1 MVLKGYSSAILLF
14 LITQEC
20 VVNTT
25 FLDSKTAITSRKVNA
40 TTPDVPLQTTNKR
53 QAGVSESQQAFPYSK
68 EISLPQSQKEMKD
81 EEKPVSGLGLG
92 LLLLLVGCLLVL
104 ACLFVCL
111 MYYRNAIIDGVLS
124 RFCQSSRIGRCID
137 SLTVLIGLIAL
148 SILGYISWN
157 RSGN

>member
-1 MVLKGYSSAILLF
+1 MVLKGYSSAILLL
-14 LITQEC
+14 LIIQEL
-20 VVNTT
+20 VLNTT
-25 FLDSKTAITSRKVNA
+25 CLDSKAARTSRKVNA
-40 TTPDVPLQTTNKR
+40 TTPNSPLQTTNKR
-53 QAGVSESQQAFPYSK
+53 QASVSESQQAFPYSK

-81 EEKPVSGLGLG
+81 EEKPVSGLL

-104 ACLFVCL
+104 SCLLVYL

-148 SILGYISWN
+148 SILGYITLN
-157 RSGN
+157 RSRN

>member
-1 MVLKGYSSAILLF
+1 MMVLKGYSSAILLL
-14 LITQEC
+14 LIIQEL
-20 VVNTT
+20 VLNTT
-25 FLDSKTAITSRKVNA
+25 CLDSKAARTSRKVNA
-40 TTPDVPLQTTNKR
+40 TTPNSPLQTTNKR
-53 QAGVSESQQAFPYSK
+53 QASVSESQQAFPYSK

-81 EEKPVSGLGLG
+81 EEKPVSGLGL
-92 LLLLLVGCLLVL
+92 LLLLVGCLLVL
-104 ACLFVCL
+104 SCLLVYL

-157 RSGN
+157 RSRN

>member
-1 MVLKGYSSAILLF
+1 MVLKGYSSAILLL
-14 LITQEC
+14 LIIQEL
-20 VVNTT
+20 VLNTT
-25 FLDSKTAITSRKVNA
+25 CLDSKAARTSRKVNA
-40 TTPDVPLQTTNKR
+40 TTPNSPLQTTNKR
-53 QAGVSESQQAFPYSK
+53 QASVSESQQAFPYSK

-81 EEKPVSGLGLG
+81 EEKPVSGLGL
-92 LLLLLVGCLLVL
+92 LLLLVGCLLVL
-104 ACLFVCL
+104 SCLLVYL

-157 RSGN
+157 RSRN